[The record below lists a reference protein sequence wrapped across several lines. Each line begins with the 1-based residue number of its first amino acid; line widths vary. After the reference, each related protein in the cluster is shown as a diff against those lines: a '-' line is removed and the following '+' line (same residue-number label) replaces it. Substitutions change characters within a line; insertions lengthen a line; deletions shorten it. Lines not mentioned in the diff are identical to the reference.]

1 MLALFPG
8 PASSQ
13 MFHVHDACLLAFHNS
28 SPTSRILFL
37 KATKMNIYW
46 STISGKIL
54 RRRLYYSC
62 K

>member
-28 SPTSRILFL
+28 SPTSRILFW
-37 KATKMNIYW
+37 KATKMNI
-46 STISGKIL
+46 
-54 RRRLYYSC
+54 
-62 K
+62 